1 MVLLT
6 QNSIHCLCM
15 WYSPKW
21 RLIVEKR
28 YFLFSLC
35 TKIIIVDDPCC
46 LWEGQRALWIQ
57 QKYLNLGS
65 EDERRSCRFGT
76 TWGWVINGQMFFFG
90 WTIPLSVVK
99 CPAHFWTTLHM
110 SLPFSLSFCHPHCFL
125 FSSFFLLRP
134 GKFHKLLHW
143 SAHSASTNCPPRP
156 LGFTAITCVCM
167 CGNSEV
173 AHQGSGRP
181 FPYPMSLEQLQ
192 NAGQLNVGWD
202 MIDPRHLIIPISM
215 LHNSTW

>member
-1 MVLLT
+1 
-6 QNSIHCLCM
+6 M

-57 QKYLNLGS
+57 QKYLNLCS

-110 SLPFSLSFCHPHCFL
+110 SLPFSLSFWHPHCFL
-125 FSSFFLLRP
+125 FSSFFFCR
-134 GKFHKLLHW
+134 GQG
-143 SAHSASTNCPPRP
+143 SSTNY
-156 LGFTAITCVCM
+156 FTDQHTVPVPTVLQDLWASLRSRVCVCVGIQKWLIRALAGLFLTQ
-167 CGNSEV
+167 CPWSNSKM
-173 AHQGSGRP
+173 QDSW
-181 FPYPMSLEQLQ
+181 M
-192 NAGQLNVGWD
+192 WD
-202 MIDPRHLIIPISM
+202 EI
-215 LHNSTW
+215 W